1 MYIFNRTRQA
11 RSSRMLEAI
20 AGGIEAADKVNQ
32 ITGLDLWVW
41 AVRFGAPVGTI
52 TWSTRIESQA
62 DVHVAMEKT
71 AADAA
76 YMDLV
81 QGLDEHFEGDTIDTL
96 GRLVAG
102 TPRETPSKYYAVTM
116 AKMAAGRYAEA
127 IEFSVGLQQFMEA
140 ELERPTAFLTSQYGG
155 FSDVAFLMGHDS
167 MDEVEAASEWVA
179 TSAEYQ
185 ERINSAAG
193 LFIDGSGETRL
204 IERLN

>member
-20 AGGIEAADKVNQ
+20 AGGIEAADKVKQ

-52 TWSTRIESQA
+52 TWSTRIESQT
-62 DVHVAMEKT
+62 DIKIAMEKT
-71 AADAA
+71 IADAA

-81 QGLDEHFEGDTIDTL
+81 QGLDEHFEGQTVDSL
-96 GRLVAG
+96 GRLVSG
-102 TPRETPSKYYAVTM
+102 TPREEPSQLYTVTM
-116 AKMAAGRYAEA
+116 AKMTAGRYREA
-127 IEFSVGLQQFMEA
+127 IEFAIGMQEFMEA
-140 ELERPTAFLTSQYGG
+140 ELGRPTAFLTSEYGG
-155 FSDVAFLMGHDS
+155 FSDVAWLMGHDS
-167 MDEVEAASEWVA
+167 MDEVEAASQWVA
-179 TSAEYQ
+179 TSEEYH
-185 ERINSAAG
+185 ERVHAATG

>member
-20 AGGIEAADKVNQ
+20 AGGIEAADKVKQ

-52 TWSTRIESQA
+52 TWSTRIESQT
-62 DVHVAMEKT
+62 DIKIAMEKT
-71 AADAA
+71 IADAA

-81 QGLDEHFEGDTIDTL
+81 QGLDEHFEGQTVDSL
-96 GRLVAG
+96 GRLVSG
-102 TPRETPSKYYAVTM
+102 TPREEPSQLYTVTM
-116 AKMAAGRYAEA
+116 AKMTAGKYREA
-127 IEFSVGLQQFMEA
+127 IEFAVGMQEFMEA
-140 ELERPTAFLTSQYGG
+140 ELGRPTAFLTSEYGG
-155 FSDVAFLMGHDS
+155 FSDVAWLMGHDS
-167 MDEVEAASEWVA
+167 MDEVEAASQWVA
-179 TSAEYQ
+179 TSEEYH
-185 ERINSAAG
+185 ERVHAATG